1 MILDNFA
8 LLSGS
13 VSAAGVLS
21 GQAVTASAVSTN
33 SYDTGP
39 LTLGGNQPGDP
50 GRGEELFVAISTL
63 VAAAAAGAATVTFQ
77 VIQADDAALTTNVDI
92 LAQSNAIPKATLA
105 AGALV
110 LLQVPGAR
118 PLAPRRYIGVQYTVG
133 TGPLTAG
140 SFTATLTHDVQDIA
154 NIVGKSGFLV
164 S

>member
-8 LLSGS
+8 MVSGS
-13 VSAAGVLS
+13 VSAAGALS

-39 LTLGGNQPGDP
+39 LSLGSNQAGDI

-63 VAAAAAGAATVTFQ
+63 VAAAAAGAATVNFEF
-77 VIQADDAALTTNVDI
+77 IQADDAALTTNVET
-92 LAQSNAIPKATLA
+92 LAQTGPIPKASLA
-105 AGALV
+105 AGAIV
-110 LLQVPGAR
+110 LLQVGRAT
-118 PLAPRRYIGVQYTVG
+118 PLAPRRYVGVRYTVA

-140 SFTATLTHDVQDIA
+140 TFVAAIIHDPQDIA
-154 NIVGKSGFLV
+154 GIYGKSGFLV